1 MNAKTLVSSI
11 ILAAGI
17 TSGAFATEKADTT
30 LHLQEVV
37 VTGTNTTV
45 AKNLLPYTVSVV
57 GHERLES
64 TGSTQILS
72 AISGM
77 VPSLFVSERSVF
89 GFGVSNGGS
98 GHIKLRGVGGDR
110 ASGVLMMVDGQP
122 QFAGIYS
129 HHIADFY
136 GKESVER
143 VEVLRGPG
151 SVLYGSNA
159 MAGAI
164 NVITKNPAHNGVRTT
179 VTSQYGSYNTWL
191 SSATNTTRFGKFS
204 SLTSV
209 SYNRTDGTTDN
220 FDFRQA
226 DGYIKLG
233 YDFSDNWKATADY
246 TLMNFKGNDPIY
258 PRLSNPQSTDI
269 YHQSITRGEA
279 SVSAANRY
287 ATTSGAVRIYYSY
300 GNHFVDDPR
309 HFHSKDDRLGIIA
322 FQTFT
327 PWRGASLTAGFDFD
341 RYSGEIPMSGGK
353 EHTEGSMSTMGKRI
367 INEYS
372 PYVTLSQTFA
382 SELVNLNGGLRM
394 ANSDMFGTQWVPQFG
409 FALNPG
415 RGYTVKGNLAM
426 GYRNPS
432 FRELYLYRMANPA
445 LKPEKLMNYEL
456 SVGKHFSRF
465 FTADITA
472 YCSKGSDMIQVL
484 DNRNVNTGT
493 FTNCGIEISA
503 NSHPLHNL
511 WLFASYSFLHTSLDD
526 LTGAPKNQYYI
537 GAELTLWNRLKIAAD
552 LKGIGD
558 LYVADD
564 VANQNYALLNL
575 KLTLELCRFVDIFT
589 RLENITDAR
598 YTINRGYEMPG
609 FTALGGFKLSF

>member
-1 MNAKTLVSSI
+1 
-11 ILAAGI
+11 
-17 TSGAFATEKADTT
+17 
-30 LHLQEVV
+30 
-37 VTGTNTTV
+37 
-45 AKNLLPYTVSVV
+45 
-57 GHERLES
+57 
-64 TGSTQILS
+64 
-72 AISGM
+72 
-77 VPSLFVSERSVF
+77 
-89 GFGVSNGGS
+89 
-98 GHIKLRGVGGDR
+98 
-110 ASGVLMMVDGQP
+110 
-122 QFAGIYS
+122 
-129 HHIADFY
+129 
-136 GKESVER
+136 
-143 VEVLRGPG
+143 
-151 SVLYGSNA
+151 
-159 MAGAI
+159 
-164 NVITKNPAHNGVRTT
+164 
-179 VTSQYGSYNTWL
+179 
-191 SSATNTTRFGKFS
+191 
-204 SLTSV
+204 
-209 SYNRTDGTTDN
+209 
-220 FDFRQA
+220 
-226 DGYIKLG
+226 
-233 YDFSDNWKATADY
+233 
-246 TLMNFKGNDPIY
+246 
-258 PRLSNPQSTDI
+258 
-269 YHQSITRGEA
+269 
-279 SVSAANRY
+279 
-287 ATTSGAVRIYYSY
+287 
-300 GNHFVDDPR
+300 
-309 HFHSKDDRLGIIA
+309 
-322 FQTFT
+322 
-327 PWRGASLTAGFDFD
+327 
-341 RYSGEIPMSGGK
+341 
-353 EHTEGSMSTMGKRI
+353 
-367 INEYS
+367 
-372 PYVTLSQTFA
+372 
-382 SELVNLNGGLRM
+382 M

>member
-382 SELVNLNGGLRM
+382 NELVNLNGGLRM